1 MPAGPGKAGE
11 MLYRYRLY
19 STDGSF
25 EGEAHYAVPI
35 EPGETIWS
43 DGRKLLVV
51 GVVSVPDGHSPYMG
65 LLAVEE
71 ASPVS
76 E

>member
-1 MPAGPGKAGE
+1 MPSGSGKAGE
-11 MLYRYRLY
+11 MLYWYRLY

-35 EPGETIWS
+35 EPGETIWTG

-51 GVVSVPDGHSPYMG
+51 GVVSVPEGTRLMW
-65 LLAVEE
+65 AC
-71 ASPVS
+71 
-76 E
+76 